1 MAGSL
6 TGSLVGSGLVEP
18 GVELLGELVL
28 PLAAPLAP
36 PEAEPGFA
44 VSLELDPLIPVDEL
58 DEEPGALGLDEAPLD
73 GDVLELEAP
82 GADEVLLVSPRS
94 HAARPRASAT
104 ATAKMESFMCP
115 PWVGT
120 KEERSKLRS
129 RPNPLIAG
137 GARPGI
143 RDTLPVSVEVFTC
156 WGWNCRSCSG
166 SRASWAHRQV
176 WWRCPMIP

>member
-18 GVELLGELVL
+18 GVEPLGELVL
-28 PLAAPLAP
+28 PLAAPELLGCAAELELESVLLGEVALAP

-94 HAARPRASAT
+94 HAARPRASAS
-104 ATAKMESFMCP
+104 AIARVESFMCP
-115 PWVGT
+115 PWVGVR
-120 KEERSKLRS
+120 KK
-129 RPNPLIAG
+129 NA
-137 GARPGI
+137 ANCAPGL
-143 RDTLPVSVEVFTC
+143 TP
-156 WGWNCRSCSG
+156 
-166 SRASWAHRQV
+166 
-176 WWRCPMIP
+176 